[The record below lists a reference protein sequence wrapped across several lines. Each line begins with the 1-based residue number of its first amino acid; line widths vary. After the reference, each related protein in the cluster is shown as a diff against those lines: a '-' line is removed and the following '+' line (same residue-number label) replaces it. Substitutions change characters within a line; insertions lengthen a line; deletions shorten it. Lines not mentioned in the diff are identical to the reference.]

1 MPDRNLKGGGGDG
14 NRHRHRPHH
23 PDACS
28 VNKAMNLPEE
38 ERKQA
43 TLEKLQGS
51 YTKLDEIGD
60 GLAQKIPAAQLKET

>member
-1 MPDRNLKGGGGDG
+1 
-14 NRHRHRPHH
+14 
-23 PDACS
+23 
-28 VNKAMNLPEE
+28 MNLPEE